1 MFLVANS
8 NSSFYSH
15 WSLSHSRHTSK
26 VERYRGSERFQR
38 MKDWKLFQKLPH
50 KRLGSLVVT
59 AVEVEVDVY
68 KFLNI
73 LYESSREQ
81 ERKSADNILSEALQA
96 VTDYGEDSDS
106 EDMDVMMN
114 DTKVMNI

>member
-1 MFLVANS
+1 M
-8 NSSFYSH
+8 
-15 WSLSHSRHTSK
+15 
-26 VERYRGSERFQR
+26 
-38 MKDWKLFQKLPH
+38 
-50 KRLGSLVVT
+50 T
-59 AVEVEVDVY
+59 AVEEAYDPDKTEVDVY

-106 EDMDVMMN
+106 EDMDVMRR
-114 DTKVMNI
+114 DSHTSSDV

>member
-1 MFLVANS
+1 MM
-8 NSSFYSH
+8 
-15 WSLSHSRHTSK
+15 K
-26 VERYRGSERFQR
+26 VKTKQIR
-38 MKDWKLFQKLPH
+38 KLFQKIPH

-59 AVEVEVDVY
+59 AVEEAYDPDKTEVDVY
-68 KFLNI
+68 KFLSI

-106 EDMDVMMN
+106 EDMDVMRR
-114 DTKVMNI
+114 DSHTSSDV